1 MRTVNRR
8 FVVIFTVSLIILGV
22 AVYFIQR
29 FQVRRNARFF
39 YDRALQAQADGK
51 VSDAIRNLQW
61 YVEFVPTDT
70 DAAARLGE
78 LLVDAKAYGAAFFR
92 LESVLR
98 RDPSR
103 SDSRRLLVDI
113 LLQMGRFRDAQE
125 HLEQYLLKESPED
138 AALLEKWGRCLRGLR
153 QPERALST
161 LQQAIEKDPALED
174 AYLQAAGI
182 ARYDLKLPAEGDAW
196 IDRMLEARP
205 DSATA
210 KYAAATYYY
219 ELKDYAKS
227 YELVSQSAEQ
237 SPKDVLVLLLA
248 ADTALRLDKA
258 DEAKQRAERVLKI
271 EPENA
276 DAHSLLANAS
286 LRLEGIDAA
295 IKMLEEGVTKVR
307 PRDRDRLLW
316 ALASLELDVGR
327 ADSAAARID
336 ALTKSAYDPPR
347 VRYLRGRLLVQ
358 KEQWYEAIQTLEQAR
373 TSLIDQPDLLKQ
385 VDFWLGVCY
394 GQVGNLDQSFAAYAK
409 AVNQDPLWPQARLG
423 RAAAFTELGRID
435 EAVAEYRTLVQMN
448 QLTAAGLL
456 DFARLLVL
464 QNLARPRSERDW
476 TEIRQVLNALD
487 RQVPN
492 SPNTAIL
499 RAEIAAAEGDNAEA
513 EKTLEEARGKDPES
527 ADLVLTLTALA
538 YRAGDAA
545 KAERLLQEAEQ
556 HFGPTA
562 AVLSAKARFLVGT
575 SADPEKLDA
584 ALSEIAAQGESLPAA
599 DRQRLLNS
607 LTIYAIQSDRIELAK
622 RFCRELSSL
631 APNSLRVRLLLFDLA
646 IRAQDYQ
653 TVEPVLEE
661 IARIE
666 GRGPLWNYGRAVYL
680 FLKAQGADRVAL
692 RSALGHIDQA
702 AAQRPNWARLQS
714 LRGIIHEQLGDEAA
728 ALNAYLSAVDLG
740 DRDLTT
746 IRRVIPLLYKQQRF
760 LEADRIVR
768 SMEERQVPLSADVDR
783 LASTI
788 NLQLENYDRAL
799 DMAKRAAENSTDYRD
814 HAWYGTVLS
823 VLANRAQT
831 SGQSSDPE
839 RYLSLAEQEFRK
851 AVELSPKTPETWVAL
866 MQFYARSGQK
876 GKAEAVIQE
885 TRAALEGGL
894 APLALGQCYE
904 TLQNL
909 DEAERYYQEAL
920 TTSPSDPQVIRQVAE
935 FYLRTGRTESAVTQI
950 SRLTGGEVQ
959 AKQEDVAWG
968 RRAMA
973 LLLANRGG
981 YENLQKGL
989 SLVQQNR
996 ANAVGTIQDARV
1008 EALLLSSHPLRQERN
1023 KARQILEQLIA
1034 SSPQVTPDDRFVLAQ
1049 LYMADGDLVNAARH
1063 MRSLLAS
1070 HGNEPRYVQ
1079 RFVSFLIQQE
1089 EYSEAEI
1096 WQRRLETLAPDA
1108 FSTVSLRARL
1118 LVEQGQDDAALS
1130 LLRKY
1135 AEQAP
1140 ASAAQG
1146 VDPASDTD
1154 SRAEGAASPTQT
1166 ADAAQT
1172 SDTGQASET
1181 PDGGSSEGLLQLR
1194 RAVVGDAL
1202 EGLAQV
1208 LRRKGRQESADR
1220 FFAEVESVYRD
1231 FVEKYPQATLLL
1243 AAFLARRGRT
1253 DEAMELF
1260 RGHWAESDPNIM
1272 TAAATVLLARVYDDR
1287 SRAADLE
1294 ATLLEA
1300 LAKLERP
1307 QGLLLTL
1314 ADFYGL
1320 QGRVDEAAALY
1331 DEVLHRDP
1339 RNVLALNNLAVIL
1352 ALGGKNLDR
1361 ALQCIDEALAITGPV
1376 ANVLDS
1382 KAIILLAR
1390 NNPQEALRIVSD
1402 AIADQPTGL
1411 LYFRQAQAL
1420 LALKQNAAAKKAF
1433 EEAYAMGFSRDSLH
1447 PLERE
1452 SLERLEAALGKPE
1465 PKS

>member
-8 FVVIFTVSLIILGV
+8 FVVIFTVSLILLGI
-22 AVYFIQR
+22 AVYFLQR

-39 YDRALQAQADGK
+39 YDRALQAQAEGK
-51 VSDAIRNLQW
+51 VPDAIRNLQW

-70 DAAARLGE
+70 EAAARLGS

-113 LLQMGRFRDAQE
+113 LLRMGRFRDAQE
-125 HLEQYLLKESPED
+125 HLEQYLLKEFPED
-138 AALLEKWGRCLRGLR
+138 ADLLAKWARCLRGLR
-153 QPERALST
+153 QPERALSV
-161 LQQAIEKDPALED
+161 LQQAIEKDAALED
-174 AYLQAAGI
+174 AYLLAAAI
-182 ARYDLKLPAEGDAW
+182 TRYDLKRPEEGDAW
-196 IDRMLEARP
+196 IDRLLKAVPESP
-205 DSATA
+205 TA
-210 KYAAATYYY
+210 KYAAAVYFY
-219 ELKDYAKS
+219 ELKDYAKA

-237 SPKDVLVLLLA
+237 SPQDVQTLLLA

-258 DEAKQRAERVLKI
+258 DECKQWAERILQI
-271 EPENA
+271 EPDNA
-276 DAHSLLANAS
+276 DAHALLANAS
-286 LRLEGIDAA
+286 LRLDGIDAA
-295 IKMLEEGVTKVR
+295 IKILEESITKVK

-316 ALASLELDVGR
+316 TLASLELDVGR
-327 ADSAAARID
+327 ADSAEARVE

-347 VRYLRGRLLVQ
+347 VRYLRGRLLAQ
-358 KEQWYEAIQTLEQAR
+358 KGQWYEAVQTLEQAR
-373 TSLIDQPDLLKQ
+373 TSLVEQPDLLKQ

-394 GQVGNLDQSFAAYAK
+394 GQLGNFDQSFASYAK

-423 RAAAFTELGRID
+423 RAAAFTELGRVD

-448 QLTAAGLL
+448 QLSTSGLL

-464 QNLARPRSERDW
+464 QNLARSRSERDW
-476 TEIRQVLNALD
+476 TEVRQVLDAVD
-487 RQVPN
+487 KQVPN
-492 SPNTAIL
+492 SPDTAIL
-499 RAEIAAAEGDNAEA
+499 RAEIAAADGDNAEA
-513 EKTLEEARGKDPES
+513 EKTLEDARKNAPDS
-527 ADLVLTLTALA
+527 LDLVLTLTALA
-538 YRAGDAA
+538 YRGGDAS
-545 KAERLLQEAEQ
+545 KAEQLLQEAEQ
-556 HFGPTA
+556 KFGTTA
-562 AVLSAKARFLVGT
+562 GVLSAKARFLVGT
-575 SADPEKLDA
+575 DAAPEQLDA
-584 ALSEIAAQGESLPAA
+584 GLSEIAAQGESLPAA
-599 DRQRLLNS
+599 ERQRLLNS
-607 LTIYAIQSDRIELAK
+607 LTVYAIQADRIELAK

-653 TVEPVLEE
+653 TVEPVLDE
-661 IARIE
+661 IAKIE

-680 FLKAQGADRVAL
+680 FLKSKGEDRAAL
-692 RSALGHIDQA
+692 RSALGHLDQA

-714 LRGIIHEQLGDEAA
+714 LRGIIYEQLGDEPA
-728 ALNAYLSAVDLG
+728 ALNAYLGAVELG

-799 DMAKRAAENSTDYRD
+799 DMARRAAENSSDYRD

-831 SGQSSDPE
+831 SGQSADVD
-839 RYLSLAEQEFRK
+839 RTLKLAEAEFRK
-851 AVELSPKTPETWVAL
+851 AVELSPKTPEAWVAL

-876 GKAEAVIQE
+876 EKAEAVIEE

-950 SRLTGGEVQ
+950 SRLTGGEVP

-989 SLVQQNR
+989 SLMQQNR
-996 ANAVGTIQDARV
+996 TGGVGTIQDARA
-1008 EALLLSSHPLRQERN
+1008 EALLLSSHPLRRERN
-1023 KARQILEQLIA
+1023 KAREILERLIA
-1034 SSPQVTPDDRFVLAQ
+1034 ESPQVTPDDRFVLAQ
-1049 LYMADGDLVNAARH
+1049 LYMADGDVVNAARH

-1089 EYSEAEI
+1089 DYSEAEV

-1118 LVEQGQDDAALS
+1118 LVEQGQDDAALN
-1130 LLRKY
+1130 LLKTY

-1140 ASAAQG
+1140 ADNVDAA
-1146 VDPASDTD
+1146 D
-1154 SRAEGAASPTQT
+1154 AASEKGSETGGDASGAQT
-1166 ADAAQT
+1166 ADDAKTA
-1172 SDTGQASET
+1172 ET
-1181 PDGGSSEGLLQLR
+1181 PSADGSERLLQLR

-1220 FFAEVESVYRD
+1220 FLAEVESVYRD

-1243 AAFLARRGRT
+1243 SAFLARRGRA
-1253 DEAMELF
+1253 DEALELF
-1260 RGHWAESDPNIM
+1260 RRHWAESDPNIM
-1272 TAAATVLLARVYDDR
+1272 TAAATVLLSRVYEDK

-1294 ATLLEA
+1294 AVILEA
-1300 LAKLERP
+1300 LEKLERP

-1331 DEVLHRDP
+1331 EEVLRRDP
-1339 RNVLALNNLAVIL
+1339 RNLLALNNLAVIS
-1352 ALGGKNLDR
+1352 ALGRKNLDR
-1361 ALQCIDEALAITGPV
+1361 ALQCIDQALAIAGPV

-1382 KAIILLAR
+1382 KAIILMAR
-1390 NNPQEALRIVSD
+1390 ENPQEALRIVNE
-1402 AIADQPTGL
+1402 AISDQPTGL

-1420 LALKQNAAAKKAF
+1420 LALKQTSAAKKAF
-1433 EEAYAMGFSRDSLH
+1433 EEAFAMGFSRDALH
-1447 PLERE
+1447 PLERN
-1452 SLERLEAALGKPE
+1452 SYDRLEAALGKPE